1 MRTLKLI
8 SATVW
13 FAKKNFEMRPSRK
26 MQMISR
32 TSRTGFCLEVCF
44 VLDGRKETDDETWL
58 VKILKSRI
66 KNLVSRKNM

>member
-8 SATVW
+8 STTVW

-44 VLDGRKETDDETWL
+44 VLDGRKETDDETL
-58 VKILKSRI
+58 VGENIKI
-66 KNLVSRKNM
+66 KN